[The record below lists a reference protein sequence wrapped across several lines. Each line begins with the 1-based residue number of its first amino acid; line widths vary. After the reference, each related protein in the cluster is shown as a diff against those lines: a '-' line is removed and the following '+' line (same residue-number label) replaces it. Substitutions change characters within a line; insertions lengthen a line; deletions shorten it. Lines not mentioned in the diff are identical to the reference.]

1 VIDTWAPLE
10 SSVRIQYER
19 AFVHRLARR
28 QEDDDMTGVLYG
40 TRTRNEVQVRSTK
53 PRADLQP
60 VGVFSARPRGEV
72 FLTEQDLVRLEALD
86 SSSAIGLAIA
96 GCKGGF
102 FVREP
107 DGSMQTIQSYQ
118 EFPIDAPAPT
128 MKRSLAPRAWI
139 PVGIAA
145 GVSIVVAMTILAWP
159 ASAFTIQPQEGQ
171 MRITLHRIARSGAWL
186 EITDG
191 ADRSSILITPE
202 LTSIVYAPRT
212 SDVHVR
218 LIR

>member
-1 VIDTWAPLE
+1 M
-10 SSVRIQYER
+10 
-19 AFVHRLARR
+19 HGLARR
-28 QEDDDMTGVLYG
+28 QEDEDLTGILYG
-40 TRTRNEVQVRSTK
+40 TRTPNDVQVISTR
-53 PRADLQP
+53 PRADLRP

-72 FLTEQDLVRLEALD
+72 FLTEQDLIGLEALD
-86 SSSAIGLAIA
+86 SPLAIGLVIA

-118 EFPIDAPAPT
+118 EFPIDAPAPAPA
-128 MKRSLAPRAWI
+128 MKRSPAPRAWI
-139 PVGIAA
+139 PVGIAT
-145 GVSIVVAMTILAWP
+145 VSIVVAMAILARP
-159 ASAFTIQPQEGQ
+159 ASAFTIQPQDGQ

-186 EITDG
+186 EIIDG
-191 ADRSSILITPE
+191 SERRSIVITPE

>member
-1 VIDTWAPLE
+1 MDIWAPLE

-19 AFVHRLARR
+19 ALVNRLTRR
-28 QEDDDMTGVLYG
+28 QEDEDLAGILYG
-40 TRTRNEVQVRSTK
+40 TRTPSEVQVFSTN

-86 SSSAIGLAIA
+86 STSAIGLAIA
-96 GCKGGF
+96 GCSGGF

-118 EFPIDAPAPT
+118 EFPIDAPVPA
-128 MKRSLAPRAWI
+128 MKRSPATGSWI

-145 GVSIVVAMTILAWP
+145 GVSIVVAMTILARP
-159 ASAFTIQPQEGQ
+159 ASAFTIQPQDCQ
-171 MRITLHRIARSGAWL
+171 MLITLHRIARSGAWL
-186 EITDG
+186 EIIDG
-191 ADRSSILITPE
+191 AERSSIVITPE

-212 SDVHVR
+212 SDVRVR